1 MRSGQKSRI
10 KKLQKPKSG
19 LIFGLQI
26 FFIVGARRG
35 HWKSL
40 CTQIVNIYLNWAWK
54 FHSWFT
60 KSCGFTNSN
69 KGPLTT
75 FLLICEQPLM
85 VLTTRTILSVAIEMF
100 TLSSRLK
107 CLFSCFSSQLLSSV
121 TGRRDVSEFNHSN
134 SFTTLHPVREKKE
147 KKEDSTNRPFTGTVR
162 LSAVVIKESHRRL
175 FKDPHLIHQ
184 GAA

>member
-1 MRSGQKSRI
+1 
-10 KKLQKPKSG
+10 
-19 LIFGLQI
+19 
-26 FFIVGARRG
+26 
-35 HWKSL
+35 
-40 CTQIVNIYLNWAWK
+40 
-54 FHSWFT
+54 
-60 KSCGFTNSN
+60 
-69 KGPLTT
+69 
-75 FLLICEQPLM
+75 M

-107 CLFSCFSSQLLSSV
+107 CLFSCFSSQLFSSV

-134 SFTTLHPVREKKE
+134 SFTTLHPVREKKK

-184 GAA
+184 GAAWQGPRRHLKGTTVEKINLAASLLGPAAESRERKER